1 MQYSKR
7 NTMSN
12 ILSFIIIILL
22 SLTNYLQLL
31 TKIDIYLSF
40 IKITKNI
47 LKIYITFYEI
57 VYIHYTILV
66 NKKNCMVIE
75 D

>member
-1 MQYSKR
+1 MQYFKR
-7 NTMSN
+7 NTMSS
-12 ILSFIIIILL
+12 ILSFLIIIL
-22 SLTNYLQLL
+22 SLTNYPQLL

-66 NKKNCMVIE
+66 NKKNCMIIE